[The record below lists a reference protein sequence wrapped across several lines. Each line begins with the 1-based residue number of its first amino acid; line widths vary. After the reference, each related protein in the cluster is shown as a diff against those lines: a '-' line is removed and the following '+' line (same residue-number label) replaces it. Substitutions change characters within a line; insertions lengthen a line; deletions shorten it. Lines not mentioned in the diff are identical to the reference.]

1 MTIKGREFQLSQS
14 TLLLKGGTV
23 IDPASRV
30 NGKMDVLVKDG
41 KIANVAVSIEAPAG
55 AKVIDLTGKYISAG
69 WIDLHTHVTGDLM
82 GNGVEPDEA
91 GITTG
96 TTTVVDAGSVGAVN
110 IKGFR
115 RYVISSAKTRVV
127 VYLNGAMSKSVL
139 KGNYTDIRNVNL
151 KAGLKAVEENADV
164 VKGIKMLA
172 SITQVGNNGI
182 EPIKIG
188 KKLARL
194 AGLPLMVH
202 VGNAPPILED
212 VLNLMDQGDIITHAF
227 HGKPGGILDRNG
239 QPLPEAVEA
248 RKRGVWFDV
257 GHGSASL
264 AFSTFKKA
272 MAAGFG
278 ADSISTDLHIRNI
291 KGPVFDMATTMSK
304 FLAMGLSLEKV
315 IDLSSHMPA
324 VIAGIPGGSL
334 AVGSVADVTAFE
346 VLDQEA
352 TLEDSEG
359 ASMQVSRLLKPVLT
373 VLGGEQVWPA

>member
-1 MTIKGREFQLSQS
+1 MSQS

-41 KIANVAVSIEAPAG
+41 KIANVAASIEAPEG
-55 AKVIDLTGKYISAG
+55 AKVIDLTGKYVSAG

-82 GNGVEPDEA
+82 GNGVEPDAA
-91 GITTG
+91 GVTTG

-172 SITQVGNNGI
+172 SITQVGDNGI

-188 KKLARL
+188 RKLARL

-202 VGNAPPILED
+202 IGNPPPILED

-227 HGKPGGILDRNG
+227 HGKPGGILDRKG
-239 QPLPEAVEA
+239 QPLPEAVAA

-257 GHGSASL
+257 GHGSESFAY
-264 AFSTFKKA
+264 STFKKA

-278 ADSISTDLHIRNI
+278 PDSISTDLHIRNI
-291 KGPVFDMATTMSK
+291 KGPVFNMATTMSK
-304 FLAMGLSLEKV
+304 FLAMGISLEKV
-315 IDLSSHMPA
+315 IDLSSYMPA

-346 VLDQEA
+346 VVEQEA
-352 TLEDSEG
+352 TLKDSEG
-359 ASMQVSRLLKPVLT
+359 APMQVSRLLKPVLT
-373 VLGGEQVWPA
+373 VLDGEQVWSA

>member
-41 KIANVAVSIEAPAG
+41 KIANVAASIEAPEG
-55 AKVIDLTGKYISAG
+55 AKVIDLTGKYVSAG

-115 RYVISSAKTRVV
+115 RYVISPSRTKVV
-127 VYLNGAMSKSVL
+127 VYLNGAMSKSAL

-172 SITQVGNNGI
+172 SITQVGDNGI

-188 KKLARL
+188 WKLARL

-227 HGKPGGILDRNG
+227 HGKPGGILDRKG
-239 QPLPEAVEA
+239 QPIPEAVEA

-257 GHGSASL
+257 GHGSESFAY
-264 AFSTFKKA
+264 STFKKA

-278 ADSISTDLHIRNI
+278 PDSISTDLHIRNI
-291 KGPVFDMATTMSK
+291 RGPVFNMATTMSK

-346 VLDQEA
+346 VVEQEA
-352 TLEDSEG
+352 TLKDSEG
-359 ASMQVSRLLKPVLT
+359 APMQVSRLLKPVLT
-373 VLGGEQVWPA
+373 VLDGEQVWSA